1 MKKYRFSDGSVVMA
15 ATVEEAK
22 AKHKVVAG
30 SKKYPALENYDAE
43 KSFSSKL
50 RSKVKE
56 KFGNS
61 VCYDDWE
68 GMLVCKDNQVR
79 NNLIKYL
86 ESLHVKTSKVSCYP
100 ITKCISYK
108 ELDTFVRTLGFKTED
123 DCIIINPLNTSIPD
137 SLSNNIDDFD
147 NIVVASLHN
156 FSNKE
161 KAYEYVIDDFS
172 NKQISLSYNVFEKY
186 DYSKLKDLLV
196 NNKQKVIKAYEKEIE
211 KMQNLIAT
219 LK

>member
-1 MKKYRFSDGSVVMA
+1 MSTYLVNGHVITAKSR
-15 ATVEEAK
+15 EEL
-22 AKHKVVAG
+22 HKVVAG
-30 SKKYPALENYDAE
+30 SKKYPALENYDTE
-43 KSFSSKL
+43 KSFSSRL
-50 RSKVKE
+50 INKVKE

-86 ESLHVKTSKVSCYP
+86 ESLRVKTSKVSCYP
-100 ITKCISYK
+100 LTKCISYK
-108 ELDTFVRTLGFKTED
+108 ELDAFVRTLGFRTED
-123 DCIIINPLNTSIPD
+123 NCIIINPLNTSIPD

-156 FSNKE
+156 FSNEE
-161 KAYEYVIDDFS
+161 KAYNYALDDFS
-172 NKQISLSYNVFEKY
+172 NKKISLSYDVFEKY
-186 DYSKLKDLLV
+186 DYSKLKDLLL

-211 KMQNLIAT
+211 KMQNLIST

>member
-1 MKKYRFSDGSVVMA
+1 MKTYLVNGHVVTA
-15 ATVEEAK
+15 KSREEL
-22 AKHKVVAG
+22 HKVVAG
-30 SKKYPALENYDAE
+30 SKKYPALVENYDIE
-43 KSFSSKL
+43 KSFSSRL
-50 RSKVKE
+50 INKVKE

-86 ESLHVKTSKVSCYP
+86 ESLRVKTSKVSCYP
-100 ITKCISYK
+100 LTKRISYK
-108 ELDTFVRTLGFKTED
+108 ELDAFVRTLGFRTED
-123 DCIIINPLNTSIPD
+123 NHIIINPLNTSIPD

-156 FSNKE
+156 FSNGE
-161 KAYEYVIDDFS
+161 KAYKYVLDDFS
-172 NKQISLSYNVFEKY
+172 NKQISLSYDVFEKY
-186 DYSKLKDLLV
+186 DYSKLKDLLL

-211 KMQNLIAT
+211 KMQNLIST

>member
-1 MKKYRFSDGSVVMA
+1 MNKYSYKGQIITASSKQ
-15 ATVEEAK
+15 EAI
-22 AKHKVVAG
+22 HKVVAG
-30 SKKYPALENYDAE
+30 SKKYPALTNYDIE
-43 KSFSSKL
+43 KSFSSRL
-50 RSKVKE
+50 INKVKE

-100 ITKCISYK
+100 YLKCVPYK
-108 ELDTFVRTLGFKTED
+108 ELDAFVRTLGFKTD
-123 DCIIINPLNTSIPD
+123 DNCIIINPLNTSIPN

-147 NIVVASLHN
+147 NIVVASLHD
-156 FSNKE
+156 FSDEE
-161 KAYEYVIDDFS
+161 KAYSYVLDDFS
-172 NKQISLSYNVFEKY
+172 NKKIYLNYDAFEKY

-211 KMQNLIAT
+211 KMQNLIST